1 MKLLRH
7 GPKGHERP
15 ATLDAQG
22 RVRDLSGLIGD
33 LTPRHLSPEGLAAL
47 RAVDL
52 QALPIVP
59 QGRLA
64 VPWTDMG
71 KFIAIGLNYADHA
84 AESNLPMPREP
95 IVFTKATSCAVG
107 ANHDVVLPKGG
118 QERLGGRARRRHR
131 QQVRAT
137 CPEADALAHVA
148 GYCVVNDVSRA
159 RVPDRARQPMGQGQ
173 GLRHLRPHRPL
184 AGHRRRGGRPAEPG
198 MWLDLNGQ
206 RMPDRQH
213 QDDDLRRGQAG
224 ELRQPFMTLEPGD
237 CITTGTPPGVGM
249 GMKPQ
254 PGVPQGRRR
263 HAAGHREAGRAAADG
278 ACLGPGADRRLR
290 PCARQARTAPT
301 RRSSASTRPTTSS
314 SRGGSCSAVPRSP
327 EKAPWWSRAWCRPAT
342 RWPAA
347 PSPPVSRCG
356 AMARSSAPPRRP
368 SRPASMCTPT
378 TWPSPTSS
386 ARTSLA
392 PASCRRFMPTRR
404 PPSKAS
410 CAPTGVWPRATTS
423 AC

>member
-64 VPWTDMG
+64 LPWTDMG

-84 AESNLPMPREP
+84 AESNLPVPREP

-107 ANHDVVLPKGG
+107 ANHDVVLPKGSVKADW
-118 QERLGGRARRRHR
+118 EVELGVVIGRRARY
-131 QQVRAT
+131 V
-137 CPEADALAHVA
+137 PEADALAHVA
-148 GYCVVNDVSRA
+148 GYCVVNDVSEREY
-159 RVPDRARQPMGQGQ
+159 QIE
-173 GLRHLRPHRPL
+173 
-184 AGHRRRGGRPAEPG
+184 RGSQWDKGKGCDTFGPIGPWLVTADEVGDPQNLG

-206 RMPDRQH
+206 RMQTGNTRTMIFGVAR
-213 QDDDLRRGQAG
+213 LVSYVS
-224 ELRQPFMTLEPGD
+224 EFMTLEPGD

-254 PGVPQGRRR
+254 PRYLKAGDVMRLGIEKLGEQQQTV
-263 HAAGHREAGRAAADG
+263 HAWD
-278 ACLGPGADRRLR
+278 
-290 PCARQARTAPT
+290 
-301 RRSSASTRPTTSS
+301 
-314 SRGGSCSAVPRSP
+314 
-327 EKAPWWSRAWCRPAT
+327 PALID
-342 RWPAA
+342 A
-347 PSPPVSRCG
+347 
-356 AMARSSAPPRRP
+356 
-368 SRPASMCTPT
+368 
-378 TWPSPTSS
+378 
-386 ARTSLA
+386 
-392 PASCRRFMPTRR
+392 
-404 PPSKAS
+404 
-410 CAPTGVWPRATTS
+410 
-423 AC
+423 